1 MPTETNIQELLLND
15 DRISFS
21 FLVSDISRL
30 MRQAF
35 DEKMAT
41 LGLTR
46 SQWHALVYVLS
57 IEKLTQTELAGHL
70 DIGRAAAG
78 LLVDQLEKSGFIN
91 RTADPKDR
99 RVWRIE
105 STKQAFGRAEEIAEH
120 AESLVKSVF
129 ESIGDKDLALAH
141 HLLETLRENLNNPLL
156 KSSAPDR

>member
-1 MPTETNIQELLLND
+1 MSTETNIKELLLND

-21 FLVSDISRL
+21 FLISDVSRL

-78 LLVDQLEKSGFIN
+78 LLVDQLERGGFIK
-91 RTADPKDR
+91 RAADPNDR

-105 STKQAFGRAEEIAEH
+105 ATKQAFSRAEAIAEH

-129 ESIGDKDLALAH
+129 EDIGDTDLAKAH
-141 HLLETLRENLNNPLL
+141 RLLEMLRENLTNPLL
-156 KSSAPDR
+156 KSPELGA

>member
-1 MPTETNIQELLLND
+1 MPAETNIKDILLND
-15 DRISFS
+15 DRISFC
-21 FLVSDISRL
+21 FLVSDVSRL

-41 LGLTR
+41 VGLTR

-78 LLVDQLEKSGFIN
+78 LLVDQLEKGGFIK
-91 RTADPKDR
+91 RTADPNDR

-105 STKQAFGRAEEIAEH
+105 STKQAFGRAEAIAEH
-120 AESLVKSVF
+120 AESLTKSVF
-129 ESIGDKDLALAH
+129 ENIGDKDLTQAQR
-141 HLLETLRENLNNPLL
+141 LLETLRENLT
-156 KSSAPDR
+156 DT